1 MEQVKKI
8 TILGKE
14 VTLKMNMAVL
24 IGYEGLTDK
33 TFLGET
39 FETVRDRYALICAVL
54 SQSPDGSPEL
64 AEQLLHESDFAEF
77 DKVFAAVLELA
88 TEFFHVPAVVKE
100 DEQKQEDGQGN

>member
-1 MEQVKKI
+1 MAGVVLFWGTMEQVKKI

-39 FETVRDRYALICAVL
+39 FETVRDRYADRK
-54 SQSPDGSPEL
+54 S
-64 AEQLLHESDFAEF
+64 
-77 DKVFAAVLELA
+77 
-88 TEFFHVPAVVKE
+88 VV
-100 DEQKQEDGQGN
+100 